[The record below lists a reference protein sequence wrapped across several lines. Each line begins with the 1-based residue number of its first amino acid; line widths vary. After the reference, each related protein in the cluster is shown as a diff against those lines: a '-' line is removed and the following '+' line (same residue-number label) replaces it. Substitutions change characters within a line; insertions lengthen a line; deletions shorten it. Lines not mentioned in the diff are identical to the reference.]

1 MNYTAQFIKT
11 DSGYMGQILEFPEII
26 SEGAT
31 VEDCKLMLEDAFK
44 EMCIAYKELG
54 KPLPIRNIHL
64 DFNLN

>member
-31 VEDCKLMLEDAFK
+31 VEDCKFMLEDA
-44 EMCIAYKELG
+44 L
-54 KPLPIRNIHL
+54 
-64 DFNLN
+64 